1 MITFNSFILYGLW
14 LRFSTVF
21 IGAVLTFKHIGVD
34 NIKFLIGYLERSFFS
49 VEKLIYWSVSFLS
62 IIYFE
67 YLVSNAKDITFSKT
81 YNNHTF
87 WTIFVSILLIGII
100 IHAIYDSFKNF
111 TEAKSIKQEIE
122 RARNIKGA
130 TNFISVVS
138 WLTPWGVAGKVTIFA
153 ISSGVSYIVGKKVKT
168 KVSDGV
174 KDAIESM
181 LSIVFLNLTIVIVS
195 VYLITSQIIF
205 F

>member
-21 IGAVLTFKHIGVD
+21 IGAILTFKHIGVD

-49 VEKLIYWSVSFLS
+49 IEKLIYWSVSFLS

-67 YLVSNAKDITFSKT
+67 YLVSNAKDITFTKT
-81 YNNHTF
+81 YNNHPFLTTF
-87 WTIFVSILLIGII
+87 ISLLLIGVILY
-100 IHAIYDSFKNF
+100 AIYDSFKNF

-130 TNFISVVS
+130 TDFISVVS
-138 WLTPWGVAGKVTIFA
+138 WLTPWGWAGKVTIFA
-153 ISSGVSYIVGKKVKT
+153 VSSSVNYLVGKKVKT
-168 KVSDGV
+168 KVSDTV
-174 KDAIESM
+174 SDTIESM
-181 LSIVFLNLTIVIVS
+181 LRIVFLNLTIVIVS
-195 VYLITSQIIF
+195 VYLITGQIIF